1 MSEKN
6 DPDGNPWMKSLL
18 IWLGVVVALIL
29 FVSMFDSRA
38 RTVAGEGIPYSEFL
52 QRVDEGSV
60 KEVAIAPD
68 VVSGKFTNDTAFR
81 TMAPDDPRLI
91 DRLTAKGIKFSAQP
105 KDEPSFWMILI
116 YQSLPFILI
125 LGIAF
130 FVLRQMQK
138 GSGSGAM
145 GFGKSKAKM
154 LTEKH
159 GKVTFDD
166 VAGIDESREELQEIV
181 DFLKDPTKFA
191 RLGGKIPKG
200 ALLVGSPGTGKT
212 LLARAVAGEANV
224 PFFTISG
231 SDFVE
236 MFVGVG
242 ASRVRDMFEQAK
254 KNAPCIVFI
263 DEIDAVGRH
272 RGAGLGNGNDERE
285 QTLNQLLVE
294 MDGFEANEGIIIIAA
309 TNRPDVLDPALLRPG
324 RFDRQVVVPRPDI
337 IGREKILAVH
347 TKKIPLAPDVDT
359 RTIARGTPGFSGADL
374 ANLANEA
381 ALLAARKGKR
391 LVAMSEFEEAKDKV
405 MMGAER
411 KSMVMTEDE
420 KKATAYHESGHALV
434 SLHVP
439 GCDPL
444 HKVTIIPRGRA
455 LGVTWNL
462 PERDR
467 FSMSMKQMKARL
479 ALCFGGR
486 IAEQIIYGKDELNT
500 GASNDIQ
507 QATDMARS
515 MVMEYGMSEKL
526 GWLRYRDNQDEV
538 FLGHSV
544 ARSQT
549 VSEDTAR
556 TIDQEVRRLI
566 EEAESTARKVLTD
579 NLHELHR
586 LAEALLE
593 WESLSGDEA
602 KRAIAGEDIGR
613 GEGDKNRPAALVG
626 GSSIPKTRRPKGGLG
641 GPAAQGV

>member
-1 MSEKN
+1 MRVNEPK
-6 DPDGNPWMKSLL
+6 PNPKPPAGWVKTLMIWSAIILSVLL
-18 IWLGVVVALIL
+18 VTQMLGG
-29 FVSMFDSRA
+29 SQRA
-38 RTVAGEGIPYSEFL
+38 TDAIPYSEFKTRL
-52 QRVDEGSV
+52 AAGEV
-60 KEVAIAPD
+60 KEVVIGETK
-68 VVSGKFTNDTAFR
+68 VTGKLA
-81 TMAPDDPRLI
+81 DDK
-91 DRLTAKGIKFSAQP
+91 AFSANRVSDADLIKSLQERGVEFDGATQTQP
-105 KDEPSFWMILI
+105 SLLTYMLAQI
-116 YQSLPFILI
+116 LPFLLLFGVGYLI
-125 LGIAF
+125 F
-130 FVLRQMQK
+130 RQVQK
-138 GSGSGAM
+138 NSGGGAM
-145 GFGKSKAKM
+145 GFGKSKAKL
-154 LTEKH
+154 LTEKQ
-159 GKVTFDD
+159 GRVTFDD
-166 VAGIDESREELQEIV
+166 VAGIEEAREELQEIV
-181 DFLKDPTKFA
+181 EFLKDPGKFS
-191 RLGGKIPKG
+191 RLGGSIPKG

-212 LLARAVAGEANV
+212 LLARAIAGEAGV

-254 KNAPCIVFI
+254 KSAPCIVFI

-337 IGREKILAVH
+337 EGRVKILEVH
-347 TKKIPLAPDVDT
+347 TRTKPLAPDVDL
-359 RTIARGTPGFSGADL
+359 RRIARGTPGFSGADL

-391 LVAMSEFEEAKDKV
+391 LIASLEFEEAKDKV

-411 KSMVMTEDE
+411 RSMVMTEEE
-420 KKATAYHESGHALV
+420 KKVTAYHEAGHALV
-434 SLHVP
+434 SLHVD

-467 FSMSMKQMKARL
+467 FNMSMKQMKARL
-479 ALCFGGR
+479 ALAFGGR
-486 IAEQIIYGKDELNT
+486 IAEQLIWGEDELNT

-507 QATDMARS
+507 QATDMARA
-515 MVMEYGMSEKL
+515 MVMEYGMSDKL

-544 ARSQT
+544 SRAQHM
-549 VSEDTAR
+549 SERTAQL
-556 TIDQEVRRLI
+556 IDEEVRRLI
-566 EEAESTARKVLTD
+566 EEAEVLTRGVLSEHLD
-579 NLHELHR
+579 ELHR
-586 LAEALLE
+586 LAGALLE
-593 WESLSGDEA
+593 FETLSGEEA
-602 KRAIAGEDIGR
+602 RAVIAGGGVDRPEDPRAGSPRAIEGHAGSVPRVRRRPRLDA
-613 GEGDKNRPAALVG
+613 RPA
-626 GSSIPKTRRPKGGLG
+626 
-641 GPAAQGV
+641 